1 MTKIKVITPPDIIY
15 SNTFSIVLICPGDW
29 IRRSLQSVLETINI
43 DVNVYF
49 LEENN
54 LDVNWMLSLLNF
66 ADVILFDIDNSPNE
80 IKNLSSYL
88 ISHDNVFWLTNVEY
102 MYYNKLSVNRVYD
115 LEFLQETIGGY
126 LEKQKRTN

>member
-29 IRRSLQSVLETINI
+29 IRRSLQSVLETIDI

-54 LDVNWMLSLLNF
+54 LDINWMLSLLHF
-66 ADVILFDIDNSPNE
+66 ADAVLFDIDNSPNE